1 MSCFSLMCPPV
12 FVLNIHNVQYVYMH
26 FGQCCTCLF
35 YCNNT
40 STNTTSGIVCRRDI
54 IDVITTIPM
63 AGKSDLSFRNVAAGW
78 EGKFQPWNPCD
89 NIVGHTQLWSYPN
102 ENDIILPEGTL
113 CSSFTSQTRQILT
126 HRLPNAYYC
135 FFFQNTQFLM
145 KKVPFIRDLEIRKFD
160 GSWDKLKNSS
170 IPKIEPLHAK
180 AAEKITNMLSPKP
193 VRTAIVYLVRRH
205 IQCWYAT
212 HYTHPI
218 NTHNISWHT

>member
-1 MSCFSLMCPPV
+1 MVLMEYK
-12 FVLNIHNVQYVYMH
+12 HDRWY
-26 FGQCCTCLF
+26 
-35 YCNNT
+35 
-40 STNTTSGIVCRRDI
+40 I

-135 FFFQNTQFLM
+135 FFGQNTQFLK

-160 GSWDKLKNSS
+160 GSWDKLENSS
-170 IPKIEPLHAK
+170 IPKLEPLHAK
-180 AAEKITNMLSPKP
+180 AAEKSSNMLSPKP
-193 VRTAIVYLVRRH
+193 VRTAIVYNFLPEVK
-205 IQCWYAT
+205 
-212 HYTHPI
+212 
-218 NTHNISWHT
+218 